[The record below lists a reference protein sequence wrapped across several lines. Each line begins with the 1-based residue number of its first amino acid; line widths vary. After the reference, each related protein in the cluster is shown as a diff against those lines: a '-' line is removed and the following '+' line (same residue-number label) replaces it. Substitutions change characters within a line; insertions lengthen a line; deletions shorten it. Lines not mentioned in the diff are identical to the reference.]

1 MIKDRTLITAA
12 LPYANGKPHIG
23 HIAGAYLP
31 ADTYNRFLKLLG
43 KESWFVCGSD
53 ENGAPITF
61 SAIKEGVSPQDIVDR
76 YHQVLKE
83 SFEGLGINFD
93 IYSRTHTPR
102 HNEISQDFFKTLH
115 DRGHVAKR
123 CAEQVYCTECNMFL
137 PDRYIE
143 GTCYHDDCKK
153 DGARGDQCE
162 SCGRPTDAT
171 KLVNPVCMV
180 CKEQGRSGKGC
191 IEVRETTH
199 WYLRLDT
206 FEKDLREYLDMHPEW
221 REAVKRFSY
230 GLLDQ
235 GLRERCVTR
244 DLDWGVPVPLEEG
257 AGKVLYVWFDAPI
270 GYVTFT
276 RELFEAQGNA
286 ELWKDFWQDEK
297 NGLVHFIGKDNTVFH
312 AVMFPGM
319 MMAHGGY
326 RMPDFVVANEFLNL
340 EGNKISTS
348 RQYGVWV
355 DEFLQVF
362 EPDPLRYYLT
372 AIAPENSDSD
382 FSWKGFQNR
391 NNGELADNLGNF
403 IQRNLAFC
411 NKYFEGIVPVA
422 ESISERGQEVL
433 EQIALARQ
441 EIAELLEG
449 HKYRD
454 ALDRL
459 MALSRRGNEFFSE
472 EEPWK
477 SRKNDLEKCGAT
489 IYVCLQVVE
498 ALSVFMAPF
507 MPFASAKL
515 RQTMNVA
522 PLQDGDWNA
531 ALQLVSGHKI
541 NIPEVLFPKFDDT
554 LIAEQIEKLPVLEG

>member
-1 MIKDRTLITAA
+1 MSKDRTLITAA

-31 ADTYNRFLKLLG
+31 ADTHNRFLKLIG

-61 SAIKEGVSPQDIVDR
+61 SAIKEGVDPQDIVDR
-76 YHQVLKE
+76 YHAVLE
-83 SFEGLGINFD
+83 SSFKGLGIEFD
-93 IYSRTHTPR
+93 VYGRTHTKK
-102 HNEISQDFFKTLH
+102 HSEISQNFFTTLH

-123 CAEQVYCTECNMFL
+123 SAEQVYCTQCNMFL

-143 GTCYHDDCKK
+143 GRCYNEDCNKE
-153 DGARGDQCE
+153 GARGDQCE
-162 SCGRPTDAT
+162 SCGRPIDAT
-171 KLVNPVCMV
+171 KLLEPVCMV
-180 CKEQGRSGKGC
+180 CKEQGRSGLDC

-206 FEKDLREYLDMHPEW
+206 FENDLREYLDLHPEW
-221 REAVKRFSY
+221 RESVKRFSY

-257 AGKVLYVWFDAPI
+257 EGKVLYVWFDAPI
-270 GYVTFT
+270 GYITFT
-276 RELFEAQGNA
+276 RELFASQGR
-286 ELWKDFWQDEK
+286 EEMWKDFWQDDK
-297 NGLVHFIGKDNTVFH
+297 SGLLHFIGKDNTVFH

-319 MMAHGGY
+319 MMAHGDF

-340 EGNKISTS
+340 EGSKISTS
-348 RQYGVWV
+348 RDYGVWV
-355 DEFLQVF
+355 DEFLEVF
-362 EPDPLRYYLT
+362 KPDPLRYYLT

-391 NNGELADNLGNF
+391 NNGELADNMGNF

-411 NKYFEGIVPVA
+411 NKYFDGVVPSDENLSDAGKNTLKEIEVA
-422 ESISERGQEVL
+422 RD
-433 EQIALARQ
+433 
-441 EIAELLEG
+441 EIAALLEG

-459 MALSRRGNEFFSE
+459 MLLSRRGNEFFSE

-477 SRKNDLEKCGAT
+477 SRKDDIVKCGAT
-489 IYVCLQVVE
+489 IFVGLKVVE
-498 ALSVFMAPF
+498 ALSIFMAPF
-507 MPFASAKL
+507 MPFASETL
-515 RQTMNVA
+515 RKTMNIE
-522 PLQDGDWNA
+522 PLKNGDWFA
-531 ALQLVSGHKI
+531 DMQLVSGHTI
-541 NIPEVLFPKFDDT
+541 GTPEVLFPKFDDK
-554 LIAEQIEKLPVLEG
+554 LIEEQIAKLPEMS